1 MSSPNACLKCSR
13 LPTIRRA
20 KGTTMNAALIIDASY
35 FLAAFLFIFGLKRMS
50 SPVTARSGIVVAGW
64 GMVIAVAASF
74 LYTLDV
80 EPSARPHLNTNIT
93 LAVIA
98 LVLGLGWAWGSGKTV
113 AMTARSEERRGRKV
127 CVRTGKSRVEP
138 SHLKK
143 K

>member
-1 MSSPNACLKCSR
+1 
-13 LPTIRRA
+13 
-20 KGTTMNAALIIDASY
+20 MNAARFIVASY

-74 LYTLDV
+74 LYPPDV

-98 LVLGLGWAWGSGKTV
+98 LVLGLGRAWWSGKKV
-113 AMTARSEERRGRKV
+113 SMHVLPSSEKRRG
-127 CVRTGKSRVEP
+127 GKE
-138 SHLKK
+138 
-143 K
+143 